1 MAGYTPEE
9 YEMSQGFEGSDASVG
24 SYEPAKGTAEWAGQ
38 NNSGVNVSG
47 SRGDDGGE
55 IGSGEPARGTAEWSE
70 VNSGM
75 NVVGSSVDDN
85 GAAASYKPAKGTAE
99 WAEQNSPVN
108 MSGIAADDDKVV
120 GSDKKVSET
129 VDSGQTD
136 GGVNRGAVPADVEV
150 GNGGSHDGG
159 SHDGGS
165 HDGGSH
171 DGGVVSA
178 SAGDG
183 SENRYVVTDDMRREA
198 TAGHDAQIK
207 AYQEY
212 IDGLPKMETEEQ
224 RKKREKREKA
234 RRIIGAVSDGLR
246 AMGNLYFTSQY
257 APNMYSE
264 HGSMAKAVDD
274 RIERLKRERERNRD
288 AFLKYSIDLGKAKG
302 DRAKTLRELEA
313 EMERRKIAAEHAQ
326 REAELH
332 PLNVAIKTEQ
342 GRKEKGLADKAAT
355 QADYAGRQEEADLK
369 IKDEKAKTEKA
380 RQGSLNAAATN
391 SYASAGE
398 HKAKTNKIKNEDKG
412 GFYVKDSQG
421 HQRFI
426 PDKEIEQE
434 FAKLPEERRKSSGGR
449 TRTGFNPATKE
460 QQKKAIAEYERE
472 LTHIT
477 SDGNDAGKE
486 TMPGVKP
493 SGNGGGAKMPGV
505 K

>member
-9 YEMSQGFEGSDASVG
+9 YELSQGFEGSDASVG
-24 SYEPAKGTAEWAGQ
+24 SYGPAKGTADWAGQ
-38 NNSGVNVSG
+38 NNGGVNVSEL
-47 SRGDDGGE
+47 RGNDDEE
-55 IGSGEPARGTAEWSE
+55 ISSGEPARGTAEWSE

-85 GAAASYKPAKGTAE
+85 GAVASYKPAKGTAE
-99 WAEQNSPVN
+99 WAEQNNPVN

-120 GSDKKVSET
+120 GSDRKVSKT
-129 VDSGQTD
+129 VESDKTD
-136 GGVNRGAVPADVEV
+136 DGVNRGAVPADGDV
-150 GNGGSHDGG
+150 GN
-159 SHDGGS
+159 GGS

-178 SAGDG
+178 AAGDG

-288 AFLKYSIDLGKAKG
+288 AFLKYSIDLGRAKG

-332 PLNVAIKTEQ
+332 PLNVAIKSEQ

-434 FAKLPEERRKSSGGR
+434 FAKLPEERRKESGAPTKAGR
-449 TRTGFNPATKE
+449 NPATKE

-472 LTHIT
+472 LTHIP

-486 TMPGVKP
+486 TMPGVTP

>member
-1 MAGYTPEE
+1 MAGYTPED

-24 SYEPAKGTAEWAGQ
+24 SYGPAKGTADWAGQ

-47 SRGDDGGE
+47 SQGDDGEE

-120 GSDKKVSET
+120 GSDRKVSET
-129 VDSGQTD
+129 IDNGKPD

-150 GNGGSHDGG
+150 GN
-159 SHDGGS
+159 GGS

-274 RIERLKRERERNRD
+274 RIERLKREREKNRD
-288 AFLKYSIDLGKAKG
+288 AFLKYSIDLGRAKG

-313 EMERRKIAAEHAQ
+313 EMERRKIAADHAQ

-332 PLNVAIKTEQ
+332 PLNVAIKSEQ

-380 RQGSLNAAATN
+380 RQGSYKAQAGSYNRSHPKEFYAWDENGNRYSFSSEKAA
-391 SYASAGE
+391 E
-398 HKAKTNKIKNEDKG
+398 K
-412 GFYVKDSQG
+412 
-421 HQRFI
+421 
-426 PDKEIEQE
+426 
-434 FAKLPEERRKSSGGR
+434 FAIQHGTLEERDVTETTSTESTNETKHTKTSSNTTKTSKKGHPSRPSKS
-449 TRTGFNPATKE
+449 
-460 QQKKAIAEYERE
+460 
-472 LTHIT
+472 
-477 SDGNDAGKE
+477 

-493 SGNGGGAKMPGV
+493 GGNGGGAKMPGV